1 MSNKNMVLPEE
12 IVDIVKNE
20 GFSCDGKISKQNKD
34 YYVEI
39 FQGKVSM

>member
-20 GFSCDGKISKQNKD
+20 GFLAMEKFPNKIK
-34 YYVEI
+34 I
-39 FQGKVSM
+39 TM

>member
-20 GFSCDGKISKQNKD
+20 GFSCDGKN
-34 YYVEI
+34 
-39 FQGKVSM
+39 FQTK

>member
-20 GFSCDGKISKQNKD
+20 GFSCDGKFPNK
-34 YYVEI
+34 I
-39 FQGKVSM
+39 KITM